1 MPEKVQYFLMNRSIF
16 DVLCD
21 ILFLQTITN
30 FIKLI
35 LAPVIYNLDPKG
47 LFYWFKISTIT

>member
-16 DVLCD
+16 DVICD

-47 LFYWFKISTIT
+47 LIY